1 MEYSKF
7 SLGLRFAITSDSNL
21 TPEGCWQIA
30 FSEVPLTHVVG
41 ATLFGAKDDVGDA
54 DIESAYIC
62 MFSNLPL
69 KSGKALFA
77 QLMQKPVLLSYL
89 AIYRPFIQNNRVEKC
104 SVVEYLGQVQTDGS
118 VTEGEVA
125 YGTMQV
131 CGGLPEVCEKPGQS
145 RRILIAPDAWVGK
158 FTSADAARHMLRAA
172 SRVLPKASLATQLIA
187 DGGKG
192 TIDALICSNN
202 GRYCKAQITSASGE
216 TKMLSYGILP
226 NRTVVIESEQ
236 LTQEELTQ
244 ALTLPQNKG
253 FTEYIVAA
261 GTGVLPEDVPE
272 GIYATV
278 LGKRIPASRRN
289 SVRIEY
295 RNGIETVLEACE
307 FHRHLQKADWLIA
320 LTRLLDDAGSMK
332 DATTDAL
339 LFHCRL
345 LKKHAAILAFTDDGR
360 FFAKV
365 DDEPLVPIETTSFDE
380 AADALFLII
389 KNTPILPAPLY
400 LFPSAVR
407 EERVISDT

>member
-1 MEYSKF
+1 MDYSKF

-21 TPEGCWQIA
+21 TPEGCWEIA
-30 FSEVPLTHVVG
+30 FGEVPITHVVG
-41 ATLFGAKDDVGDA
+41 ATLFGARDDVGDA

-77 QLMQKPVLLSYL
+77 QLMQKPVLLSHL
-89 AIYRPFIQNNRVEKC
+89 TIYRPFIQNNRVEKC
-104 SVVEYLGQVQTDGS
+104 SVVEYIGQVQADGRVTDGDVS
-118 VTEGEVA
+118 
-125 YGTMQV
+125 YGSMQIS
-131 CGGLPEVCEKPGQS
+131 GGLPEVCEKPGQC

-158 FTSADAARHMLRAA
+158 FTSADAARHMLRSA

-192 TIDALICSNN
+192 TIDALICSNK
-202 GRYCKAQITSASGE
+202 GRYAKAQIKTASGE
-216 TKMLSYGILP
+216 TRELSFGILP
-226 NRTVVIESEQ
+226 NRTIVIESEP
-236 LTQEELTQ
+236 LTADELHQ

-253 FTEYIVAA
+253 FTEYIIAA

-289 SVRIEY
+289 SVRVEY

-307 FHRHLQKADWLIA
+307 FNRHLQQADWLIA
-320 LTRLLDDAGSMK
+320 LTRLLDDAGSLK
-332 DATTDAL
+332 DPTTDAL

-365 DDEPLVPIETTSFDE
+365 DDDPLVPIQTTSFDE

-389 KNTPILPAPLY
+389 KNTPILPAPL
-400 LFPSAVR
+400 FAPVMR
-407 EERVISDT
+407 EETVISDM

>member
-21 TPEGCWQIA
+21 TPADCWNIA
-30 FSEVPLTHVVG
+30 FSEVPITYVVG
-41 ATLFGAKDDVGDA
+41 STLFGAWDDVGA
-54 DIESAYIC
+54 AESESAYIC

-69 KSGKALFA
+69 RVGKALFA
-77 QLMQKPVLLSYL
+77 QLLHKPVLLSYL
-89 AIYRPFIQNNRVEKC
+89 TIYRPFIQNNRVEKC
-104 SVVEYLGQVQTDGS
+104 SVVDYLGRVQPDGS
-118 VTEGEVA
+118 VTDGEA
-125 YGTMQV
+125 SFGLMQIT
-131 CGGLPEVCEKPGQS
+131 GKMPEVCEKPGHCM
-145 RRILIAPDAWVGK
+145 RILIAPDAWAGK
-158 FTSADAARHMLRAA
+158 FTSADAARHMLRSA
-172 SRVLPKASLATQLIA
+172 SRVLPKALLRTQLIA
-187 DGGKG
+187 DGGQG
-192 TIDALICSNN
+192 TIDALVCSNN
-202 GRYCKAQITSASGE
+202 GRYLKANITTSSGE
-216 TKMLSYGILP
+216 AREMHYGILP
-226 NRTVVIESEQ
+226 NRTVVIESET

-272 GIYATV
+272 GRYATV
-278 LGKRIPASRRN
+278 LGKRIPASQRN

-295 RNGIETVLEACE
+295 RNGIETVLEECE
-307 FHRHLQKADWLIA
+307 FNQHLSRADWLIA

-345 LKKHAAILAFTDDGR
+345 LRKHVAVLAFTEDGR

-365 DDEPLVPIETTSFDE
+365 DDAPLVPIETTSFDE

-389 KNTPILPAPLY
+389 KNTPILPAPL
-400 LFPSAVR
+400 FPPVLR
-407 EERVISDT
+407 EETVISDM